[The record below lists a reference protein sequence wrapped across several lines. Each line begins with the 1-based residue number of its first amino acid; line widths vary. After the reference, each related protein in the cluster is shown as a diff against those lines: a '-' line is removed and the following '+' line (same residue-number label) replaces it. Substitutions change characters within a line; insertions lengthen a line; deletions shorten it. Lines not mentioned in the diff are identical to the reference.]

1 MRVLRLIAALSCV
14 VAFAAPA
21 LAMQPPAATSEYV
34 PVKDLPPVDQV
45 PAAPLLIAA
54 YAFVW
59 IAAMFYMWTI
69 WRRLNRVET
78 EMQALARKSARR

>member
-1 MRVLRLIAALSCV
+1 MRVLRLIAALWSV
-14 VAFAAPA
+14 VLFAVPA

-59 IAAMFYMWTI
+59 LATMFYMWTI

-78 EMQALARKSARR
+78 EMHTLAQKTTRR

>member
-1 MRVLRLIAALSCV
+1 MRVQRLIAALWSAV
-14 VAFAAPA
+14 LFTVPA

-59 IAAMFYMWTI
+59 LATMFYMWTI

-78 EMQALARKSARR
+78 EMHTLAQKTTRR